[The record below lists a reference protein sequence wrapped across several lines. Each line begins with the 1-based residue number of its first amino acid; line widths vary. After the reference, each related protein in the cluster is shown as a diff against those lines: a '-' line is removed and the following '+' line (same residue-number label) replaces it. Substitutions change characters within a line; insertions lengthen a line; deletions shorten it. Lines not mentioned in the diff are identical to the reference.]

1 MPQNYDPIRGDALPV
16 LPFFLY
22 QGEAGTDPQAIN
34 AEKTFQA
41 MYAVW
46 SGLRGVRGCTAVDF
60 KKFISATPVDVS
72 PVPPEWAWPVLQEEG
87 AAEVADAGE
96 CNYECMDQT

>member
-1 MPQNYDPIRGDALPV
+1 M
-16 LPFFLY
+16 
-22 QGEAGTDPQAIN
+22 
-34 AEKTFQA
+34 
-41 MYAVW
+41 
-46 SGLRGVRGCTAVDF
+46 RGCTAEAF

-87 AAEVADAGE
+87 AEEAADAGE